1 MVMEAIWQ
9 KVKGPMTEKD
19 WYDQRIKG
27 EIPRTR
33 TRTRKTVPTVPTVP
47 TPRGFSPQ
55 KKRAESEVAAEIGG
69 SLAMKLDFDFDAN
82 GE

>member
-1 MVMEAIWQ
+1 METIWQ

-19 WYDQRIKG
+19 WYDQRVKG

-33 TRTRKTVPTVPTVP
+33 TTSTVPTVPTTP

-55 KKRAESEVAAEIGG
+55 KRSTESEVAAESGG
-69 SLAMKLDFDFDAN
+69 AVATKLDFDFDFDAN
-82 GE
+82 GA